1 MIALAGTFGRFHL
14 AQKCVHFR
22 QSQAPVG
29 AYRAVAGHR
38 RQHVVGAFLDAP
50 RLAVDYQIAEHIAG
64 QARVGTIE
72 QPG

>member
-1 MIALAGTFGRFHL
+1 
-14 AQKCVHFR
+14 
-22 QSQAPVG
+22 
-29 AYRAVAGHR
+29 VAGHR